1 MNAWRTTR
9 VYRSPPEAQEVLA
22 IWVAELFGQHS
33 IHIIEGEFQ
42 AATRQALFH
51 QSVHLSSLYTNK
63 ELPLSY
69 VGKRQSSCNMVS
81 VDSDSHMS

>member
-22 IWVAELFGQHS
+22 IWVAEWFGQHS

-51 QSVHLSSLYTNK
+51 QSVH
-63 ELPLSY
+63 
-69 VGKRQSSCNMVS
+69 
-81 VDSDSHMS
+81 